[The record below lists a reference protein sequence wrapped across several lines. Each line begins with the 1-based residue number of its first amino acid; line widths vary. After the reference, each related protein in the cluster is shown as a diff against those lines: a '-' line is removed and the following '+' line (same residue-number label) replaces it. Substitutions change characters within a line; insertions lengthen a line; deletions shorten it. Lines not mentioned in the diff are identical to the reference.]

1 MPFGDRRAV
10 APSPAMSWLGLSVAS
25 AGTENWTPSLAK
37 SSKILLFLSFLPKM
51 LSDFCFWGNSLP
63 FRGSGLCQK
72 PGKELSAGWG
82 MGWVTEQSKLMP
94 IAGKSTALGGSY
106 PTQSNTPPQ
115 PKAIPTPPSWEW
127 LLSPPRFVCNAA
139 ITPPPPRHTPCNRPL
154 FYPSISAPLLILQ
167 LGKLRH
173 QGGTAPL
180 PPPAAPTP
188 LTARR
193 GDGPT
198 VGTELW
204 RLGQP
209 THVCTRMCTHTHA
222 VLSTEQAGLRGL
234 GWDAW
239 GHAAPGGASCVPCTS
254 SLCMQTCI
262 SVCACRCACLCMC
275 AGVHAGVQVRVRVC
289 AGVNACVHTCVSP
302 RGAAGAEVAAG
313 PPC

>member
-115 PKAIPTPPSWEW
+115 PKAIPTPPK
-127 LLSPPRFVCNAA
+127 LGMAPVPPALCLQCCNN
-139 ITPPPPRHTPCNRPL
+139 PPPPSTHT
-154 FYPSISAPLLILQ
+154 LQ
-167 LGKLRH
+167 
-173 QGGTAPL
+173 
-180 PPPAAPTP
+180 PPPFLSQHFSPTAHFAAGETEAPGWNRSPPAPRSPHPTHCK
-188 LTARR
+188 ARR
-193 GDGPT
+193 
-198 VGTELW
+198 
-204 RLGQP
+204 RS
-209 THVCTRMCTHTHA
+209 H
-222 VLSTEQAGLRGL
+222 RG
-234 GWDAW
+234 
-239 GHAAPGGASCVPCTS
+239 H
-254 SLCMQTCI
+254 
-262 SVCACRCACLCMC
+262 
-275 AGVHAGVQVRVRVC
+275 
-289 AGVNACVHTCVSP
+289 
-302 RGAAGAEVAAG
+302 
-313 PPC
+313 